1 MVWHKRSIGGAPS
14 GAASVRSAYEKS
26 GFVPKSW
33 RGWCSGGIGSSF
45 SQFSV
50 CFEVLED
57 LFDDPRI
64 FDASD
69 DLDGTAAMLT
79 SIDVD
84 VEHAFEALCP
94 GHGGTSLCG

>member
-69 DLDGTAAMLT
+69 DLDGTATTLT
-79 SIDVD
+79 GFDVD
-84 VEHAFEALCP
+84 VEYAFSSKADVEL
-94 GHGGTSLCG
+94 SVR